1 MMRLA
6 SPWWLALLALL
17 PLVLSWR
24 RRRAA
29 DAAVR
34 YPSLAVLRAVAPRGG
49 GGRRRWLGMLRLA
62 ALGLIIAALG
72 RPQLGREETRVHREG
87 VDVIL
92 ALDISGSMLA
102 EDFTLEGKRAS
113 RLEAVKAVVRDF
125 IRARPDDRIGLVLFA
140 GRPYTQSPL
149 TLDHGWLDQN
159 LNRAEVGL
167 IEDGTAV
174 GSAVATAVNR
184 LRASSAP
191 SRFVVLLT
199 DGQSNAG
206 RVSPK
211 TAADAAAALGI
222 KVYTIGAGT
231 RGMAP
236 FPATDLFGNKVYRPM
251 PVDIDE
257 KTLQAI
263 ADTTKA
269 RYFRATDTDSLR
281 EIYAEIDRSEK
292 TAFDAPQYLDWRE
305 LYPLLGWPA
314 LAALIAELSLG
325 ATLLR
330 KLP

>member
-1 MMRLA
+1 
-6 SPWWLALLALL
+6 
-17 PLVLSWR
+17 
-24 RRRAA
+24 
-29 DAAVR
+29 VR
-34 YPSLAVLRAVAPRGG
+34 YPSLGVLRAVAPHGG
-49 GGRRRWLGMLRLA
+49 GGRRRWLGVLRTGGLA
-62 ALGLIIAALG
+62 LLALALA
-72 RPQLGREETRVHREG
+72 RPQLGRDETRVHREG
-87 VDVIL
+87 VDIIL

-102 EDFTLEGKRAS
+102 EDFTLESKRAS
-113 RLEAVKAVVRDF
+113 RLAAVKAVVRDF
-125 IRARPDDRIGLVLFA
+125 IRARPNDRIGLVLFA

-159 LNRAEVGL
+159 LDRAEVGL

-184 LRASSAP
+184 LRASTAP
-191 SRFVVLLT
+191 SKFVVLLT

-206 RVSPK
+206 RVSPR

-236 FPATDLFGNKVYRPM
+236 YPATDLFGNKVYRPV

-257 KTLQAI
+257 ETLEEI
-263 ADTTKA
+263 ARTTKA

-292 TAFDAPQYLDWRE
+292 APFEAPQFLDWRE
-305 LYPLLGWPA
+305 LYPWLAWPA
-314 LAALIAELSLG
+314 LVALLVEVTLG
-325 ATLLR
+325 ATWLR

>member
-6 SPWWLALLALL
+6 SPWWLAVLALL
-17 PLVLSWR
+17 PLVLGWR
-24 RRRAA
+24 RRRAS

-34 YPSLAVLRAVAPRGG
+34 YPSLGVLRAVAPRGA
-49 GGRRRWLGMLRLA
+49 GGRRRWLGVLRLA
-62 ALGLIIAALG
+62 ALALIIAALG

-125 IRARPDDRIGLVLFA
+125 ITARPDDRIGLVLFA

-159 LNRAEVGL
+159 LNRAQVGL

-191 SRFVVLLT
+191 SKFVVLLT

-231 RGMAP
+231 RGLAP

-281 EIYAEIDRSEK
+281 QIYSEIDRAEK
-292 TAFDAPQYLDWRE
+292 SPFDAPQYLDWRE
-305 LYPLLGWPA
+305 LYPWLVWPA
-314 LAALIAELSLG
+314 LALVLVEIGLG
-325 ATLLR
+325 ETVLR